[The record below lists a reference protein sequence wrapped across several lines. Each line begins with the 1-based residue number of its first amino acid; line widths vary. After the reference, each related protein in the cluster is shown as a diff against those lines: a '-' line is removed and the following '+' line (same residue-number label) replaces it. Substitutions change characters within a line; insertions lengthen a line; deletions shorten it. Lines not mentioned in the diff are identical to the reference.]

1 MAALLPKLA
10 ITLMVVLAWLRS
22 GAPIDPE
29 PLRRRLQWTFG
40 LALALRAALELLM
53 RAPAGGLAM
62 ATALVAALAALAFL
76 WPLLRLALGGPFTR
90 AGRITR
96 IVFTLIGLIVLWV
109 GGPGDS
115 IFWFW
120 IAFTRC
126 AWPAALRT
134 PERFRASVASLVA
147 GLALFLGV
155 HRTTGLSPAGDA
167 AEGLAWFGRAIG
179 IVVALY
185 AATVAF
191 KAFTSDPTLG
201 IRRVSR
207 RLVLSHVL
215 VVSVPLAIVVTLW
228 IFSTYLGVNAD
239 RALLTVRAVDRESVR
254 LEESLGAALATGDAG
269 AGARALASSRHG
281 HWPGLRVYSSV
292 REHDVTCEAGAR
304 LPQDSLLA
312 GWVAALDS
320 LPRHGV
326 VELGRLRYLGAAAV
340 RGDTALV
347 ALEPIGEALDSTL
360 SPLVGAEV
368 RMAKTSRGPNAIDS
382 LGTSLETLGDSL
394 RNTSLPERTADSLAR
409 ARARRLVE
417 RAGPARAG
425 IHRVPPGNRQAFL
438 AAGGDSISAGRGSIG
453 FLGLG
458 MAHGVKRDAYSWK
471 ADDFALSAR
480 ATFHATLAGLFVHL
494 RENPLQIVPVLALAF
509 LAFLLLPLANTDLKM
524 VRGMGGSITRGIGAL
539 REGAEAFGA
548 GKLSHRIP
556 IAGDDDLW
564 DTARQFNLMAEGLE
578 RARELEKERDRLENE
593 LELARRIQARLLPAG
608 PPRVAGLDVAGLSES
623 AREVGGDYYD
633 HLDLGGGRL
642 LLVIAD
648 VSGKGVPAALLMSA
662 FRAALVSQD
671 LAVTAP
677 EAVVARIND
686 FLHQSVESGR
696 FVTAF
701 LGVLEGGSG
710 RLTYVNAGHNP
721 PVLLRAGGATELL
734 EAGGLILG
742 IVPGSR
748 FERGEA
754 VLAPG
759 DLVALYTDGVTE
771 GADAANEMWGEARLT
786 ALLKSATANTA
797 RDIATRIVREVRAFE
812 GERGP
817 ADDITVLVAKREGPP
832 RG

>member
-1 MAALLPKLA
+1 MAALLPRLA
-10 ITLMVVLAWLRS
+10 ITLIVVLAWLRS
-22 GAPIDPE
+22 GAPIEPE
-29 PLRRRLQWTFG
+29 PLRRRLAWTFG
-40 LALALRAALELLM
+40 LALALRLALELLM
-53 RAPAGGLAM
+53 RAPAGGVAT

-76 WPLLRLALGGPFTR
+76 WPLLRLALGGPFSK

-96 IVFTLIGLIVLWV
+96 LAFTLIGLIVLWL
-109 GGPGDS
+109 GAPGDS
-115 IFWFW
+115 VFWFW

-126 AWPAALRT
+126 PWPPVLRT
-134 PERFRASVASLVA
+134 PERFRASVASLAA

-155 HRTTGLSPAGDA
+155 HRATGLSPTANA
-167 AEGLAWFGRAIG
+167 AEGVAWFGRAIG
-179 IVVALY
+179 IVAALF
-185 AATVAF
+185 ATTAAF
-191 KAFTSDPTLG
+191 KAFTGDPTLG

-239 RALLTVRAVDRESVR
+239 RALMTVRAVDRESTQ
-254 LEESLGAALATGDAG
+254 LEESLRAVLAAGDVG

-281 HWPGLRVYSSV
+281 HWPGLRVYSV
-292 REHDVTCEAGAR
+292 REHAVTCEAGAR

-368 RMAKTSRGPNAIDS
+368 RMAKAGRGPNAVDS
-382 LGTSLETLGDSL
+382 LGTSLQGLGDSL
-394 RNTSLPERTADSLAR
+394 RSPSLPGRAGDSLALVR
-409 ARARRLVE
+409 AQRLAE
-417 RAGPARAG
+417 RAGATGPVIR
-425 IHRVPPGNRQAFL
+425 RVRRGNGQAFL
-438 AAGGDSISAGRGSIG
+438 AAGGDSISASRGSIG

-458 MAHGVKRDAYSWK
+458 MAHGVRRDGYSWK
-471 ADDFALSAR
+471 VDDFALSAR

-494 RENPLQIVPVLALAF
+494 RENPLQVVPVLALAL
-509 LAFLLLPLANTDLKM
+509 LASMLLPLANTDLKM
-524 VRGMGGSITRGIGAL
+524 VRGMGGSITRAIGAL
-539 REGAEAFGA
+539 GEGAQQFAQ
-548 GKLSHRIP
+548 GKLAHRIP

-564 DTARQFNLMAEGLE
+564 DTARQFNRMAEGLE
-578 RARELEKERDRLENE
+578 RARELEKERDRLEHE
-593 LELARRIQARLLPAG
+593 LDLARRIQARLLPSM
-608 PPRVAGLDVAGLSES
+608 PPAVPGLDVAGLSES

-633 HLDLGGGRL
+633 HVDLGGGRL

-648 VSGKGVPAALLMSA
+648 VSGKGVPAALLMSG

-671 LAVTAP
+671 LSQAKP
-677 EAVVARIND
+677 EDVASRVNE
-686 FLHQSVESGR
+686 FLNRSVEPGR

-701 LGVLEGGSG
+701 LGLLDAATGQ
-710 RLTYVNAGHNP
+710 LTYVNAGHNP
-721 PVLLRAGGATELL
+721 PLLLRAGGAVESL
-734 EAGGLILG
+734 EAGGVILG
-742 IVPGSR
+742 ILPGSR
-748 FERGEA
+748 YARGE
-754 VLAPG
+754 VTLSPG

-771 GADAANEMWGEARLT
+771 GANAANEMWGEERLAT
-786 ALLKSATANTA
+786 LLRSAAASCA

-817 ADDITVLVAKREGPP
+817 ADDITVLVAKREPP
-832 RG
+832 PAA

>member
-53 RAPAGGLAM
+53 RVPAGGLAM

-215 VVSVPLAIVVTLW
+215 AVSVPLAIVVTLW

-360 SPLVGAEV
+360 SPLV
-368 RMAKTSRGPNAIDS
+368 
-382 LGTSLETLGDSL
+382 
-394 RNTSLPERTADSLAR
+394 
-409 ARARRLVE
+409 
-417 RAGPARAG
+417 
-425 IHRVPPGNRQAFL
+425 
-438 AAGGDSISAGRGSIG
+438 
-453 FLGLG
+453 
-458 MAHGVKRDAYSWK
+458 
-471 ADDFALSAR
+471 
-480 ATFHATLAGLFVHL
+480 
-494 RENPLQIVPVLALAF
+494 
-509 LAFLLLPLANTDLKM
+509 
-524 VRGMGGSITRGIGAL
+524 
-539 REGAEAFGA
+539 
-548 GKLSHRIP
+548 
-556 IAGDDDLW
+556 
-564 DTARQFNLMAEGLE
+564 
-578 RARELEKERDRLENE
+578 
-593 LELARRIQARLLPAG
+593 
-608 PPRVAGLDVAGLSES
+608 
-623 AREVGGDYYD
+623 
-633 HLDLGGGRL
+633 
-642 LLVIAD
+642 
-648 VSGKGVPAALLMSA
+648 
-662 FRAALVSQD
+662 
-671 LAVTAP
+671 AP
-677 EAVVARIND
+677 
-686 FLHQSVESGR
+686 
-696 FVTAF
+696 
-701 LGVLEGGSG
+701 
-710 RLTYVNAGHNP
+710 
-721 PVLLRAGGATELL
+721 
-734 EAGGLILG
+734 
-742 IVPGSR
+742 
-748 FERGEA
+748 
-754 VLAPG
+754 
-759 DLVALYTDGVTE
+759 
-771 GADAANEMWGEARLT
+771 
-786 ALLKSATANTA
+786 
-797 RDIATRIVREVRAFE
+797 
-812 GERGP
+812 
-817 ADDITVLVAKREGPP
+817 
-832 RG
+832 

>member
-1 MAALLPKLA
+1 MAALLPRLA
-10 ITLMVVLAWLRS
+10 ITLIVVLAWLRS
-22 GAPIDPE
+22 GAPIEPE
-29 PLRRRLQWTFG
+29 PLRRRLAWAFG
-40 LALALRAALELLM
+40 LALALRLALELLM
-53 RAPAGGLAM
+53 RAPAGGLAVAM
-62 ATALVAALAALAFL
+62 ALVAALAALAFL
-76 WPLLRLALGGPFTR
+76 WPLLHLALGGPFTR

-96 IVFTLIGLIVLWV
+96 VAFTLIGLIVLWV

-115 IFWFW
+115 VPWFW

-126 AWPAALRT
+126 AWPSALRT

-155 HRTTGLSPAGDA
+155 HRAAGLPAAGDA
-167 AEGLAWFGRAIG
+167 AEGLARFGRAIG
-179 IVVALY
+179 IVYALY
-185 AATVAF
+185 ATTGAF
-191 KAFTSDPTLG
+191 KAFTLDPTLG

-239 RALLTVRAVDRESVR
+239 RALLTVRAVDRECTR
-254 LEESLGAALATGDAG
+254 LEESLRAVLATGDAG
-269 AGARALASSRHG
+269 AGARTLASSRHG
-281 HWPGLRVYSSV
+281 HWPGLRVYSV
-292 REHDVTCEAGAR
+292 REHLVTCEAGGR

-340 RGDTALV
+340 LGDTAVV

-368 RMAKTSRGPNAIDS
+368 RMAKAGRGPNAIDS
-382 LGTSLETLGDSL
+382 LGTRFEVLGDSL
-394 RNTSLPERTADSLAR
+394 RDPSLSERTGDSLALAR
-409 ARARRLVE
+409 ARGLPERGRHSGPVFRRV
-417 RAGPARAG
+417 R
-425 IHRVPPGNRQAFL
+425 PGNSQAVL
-438 AAGGDSISAGRGSIG
+438 TAGGDSISTGRGSVG

-458 MAHGVKRDAYSWK
+458 MAHGVRRDEDGWNQ
-471 ADDFALSAR
+471 ADFTLSAR
-480 ATFHATLAGLFVHL
+480 ATFHATLAGLFVNL
-494 RENPLQIVPVLALAF
+494 RENPLQIVPVLALAL
-509 LAFLLLPLANTDLKM
+509 LAFMLLPLANTDLKM
-524 VRGMGGSITRGIGAL
+524 VRGMGGSITRAIGAL
-539 REGAEAFGA
+539 REGAEAFGEGRLA
-548 GKLSHRIP
+548 HRIP

-564 DTARQFNLMAEGLE
+564 DTARQFNRMAEGLE
-578 RARELEKERDRLENE
+578 RARELQKERDRLEHE
-593 LELARRIQARLLPAG
+593 LDLARRIQARLLPSA
-608 PPRVAGLDVAGLSES
+608 PPHVPGLDVAGLSES

-633 HLDLGGGRL
+633 HLDVGDGRL

-648 VSGKGVPAALLMSA
+648 VSGKGVPAALLMSG

-671 LAVTAP
+671 LSHATP
-677 EAVVARIND
+677 EEVAARVNE
-686 FLHQSVESGR
+686 FLNRSVEPGR

-701 LGVLEGGSG
+701 LGLIDTATG

-721 PVLLRAGGATELL
+721 PVLLRAGGAVEAL
-734 EAGGLILG
+734 EAGGVILG
-742 IVPGSR
+742 ILPGALYVG
-748 FERGEA
+748 GE
-754 VLAPG
+754 VTLAPG

-771 GADAANEMWGEARLT
+771 GADAANEMWGEERLT
-786 ALLKSATANTA
+786 ALLKSAAASAA

-817 ADDITVLVAKREGPP
+817 ADDITVLVAKREAPP